1 MPTRS
6 PLFLLFRDELL
17 GYARSKVMLVL
28 WFLMPAIAIIG
39 YLALPAAF
47 TARTSSG
54 FSISATMFMSA
65 LTSSLSGTIVAVMIA
80 VDIVSERN
88 RKVFD
93 LFVIRPMRRDSI
105 LWSKFF
111 AASACVAVACIIAVA
126 AGLAVDVVLS
136 SAPSARSIHDLGK
149 ALVLLAGVIA
159 LSAAGGVFFGILSRG
174 SIVAA
179 VILVIQL
186 VGFFQYLPLL
196 PGVLGVLPDQFWLW
210 MLASFAVAGL
220 LVHAAAVMFR
230 RAEL

>member
-1 MPTRS
+1 MPARS
-6 PLFLLFRDELL
+6 ALYLLFRDELL

-28 WFLMPAIAIIG
+28 WFLMPAIAIVG
-39 YLALPAAF
+39 YLALPSSI
-47 TARTSSG
+47 TARSGGG
-54 FSISATMFMSA
+54 FSISATMVMSA

-93 LFVIRPMRRDSI
+93 LFVIRPVRRDSI

-111 AASACVAVACIIAVA
+111 AASACVVVACLISLA
-126 AGLAVDVVLS
+126 AGLTVDLLRG
-136 SAPSARSIHDLGK
+136 ATPSGGILRDLGK
-149 ALVLLAGVIA
+149 GFVQLAGVLAI
-159 LSAAGGVFFGILSRG
+159 SAGGGVFFGVLSRG

-210 MLASFAVAGL
+210 MLASFAIAAL
-220 LVHAAAVMFR
+220 LVHGAAVMFR